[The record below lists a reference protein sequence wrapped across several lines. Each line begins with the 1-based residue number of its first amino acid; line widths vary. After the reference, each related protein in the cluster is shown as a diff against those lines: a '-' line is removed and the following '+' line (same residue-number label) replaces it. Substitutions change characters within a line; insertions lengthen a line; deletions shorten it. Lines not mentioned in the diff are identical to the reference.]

1 MNSSDNKIH
10 EIHKIHEFSTGIHF
24 EQRGNSWV
32 STGFTG
38 RYMNSTMG
46 EIPKVVER
54 SIANEEFALVEGS
67 STEKP
72 AIIARI
78 LGSGDD
84 IWSVIAVV
92 TRGRDEVGRSAAFH
106 RYFLC
111 QGDHKLR
118 VILAWWEQ
126 NNRPTFNP
134 LDKQDE
140 GSPHIFEGEI
150 PQPPD
155 LEQILPLFKVQTKP
169 QEEQKLPSPAQQS
182 EFTQELSQQSDVQTE
197 PQGEQRL
204 PSPAQQSVFTWG
216 SQQPSEPQVGGHQS
230 TQRVQPLSFEIGK
243 PSGQQRLSSPVQQS
257 EFTQELSQP
266 SDVQTE
272 LQGQLP
278 SPAQQPVST
287 WGYQQ
292 PSEPQMGTGEYS
304 LFEQL
309 SPIVLEPNVQYDL
322 YTINVL
328 AINKWNSCKNGL
340 PVCWAFDVE
349 ALVKPERFQ
358 VIKPASQKARDG
370 INRAIAAGSRV
381 VRNAV
386 NIDEAALKSALRSL
400 ANSSQV
406 RQEAVET
413 IINGLK
419 NKDVTR
425 EYWHSLFNAQ
435 GIDRAIKEKIYSPQ
449 IVRLMTLRALVIP
462 ETLPEFLQWLN
473 IQKGSNVDGNQ
484 RVSLELQK
492 KIQPLF
498 PKEQIAAGITYLLPS
513 LLEGKISVDGLCWL
527 LAKSGGDTIWAY
539 GRNEFINNIK
549 YDLEL
554 IGNSYSFSL
563 PDKRD
568 LKCRAEVWKNLIDG
582 WKGIQNRDYK
592 CGNSR
597 ALAQLFQQLKE
608 HDLAGYFYQVS
619 DGFVK
624 KDLFDEISKKEN
636 QYNLA
641 GYSHQAS
648 DRTTSF
654 TYDHNSRS
662 PMVVFGLRIKPRL
675 NLVDHIR
682 LFINE
687 VIQSLIIFKE
697 HDMKIPEVMIVS
709 LVFFV
714 SGLSL
719 GNIFPINLNEQTTVS
734 QSKQSTNPPEEVDV
748 ENVNDDWNK
757 TTKAFQKIIS
767 DLSNNIENK
776 NTPKIIKDL
785 YPNLP
790 THIFPL
796 ISLAQPNKQLKEVK
810 EELIFSLILK
820 EMNITQYQKFS
831 YAKLRNITDEQK
843 IEIYQAIKN
852 FQTSN
857 QSKLTD
863 GYLNLDDPENTLLDE
878 LKKRVRQKIT
888 S

>member
-10 EIHKIHEFSTGIHF
+10 EIHEFSTGIQF

-54 SIANEEFALVEGS
+54 SIANEEFALAEGS

-111 QGDHKLR
+111 RGDHKLR

-134 LDKQDE
+134 LDQQDE

-169 QEEQKLPSPAQQS
+169 EEEQRLSSPAQQS
-182 EFTQELSQQSDVQTE
+182 EFTQELSQPSHVQTE
-197 PQGEQRL
+197 PHGEQRL
-204 PSPAQQSVFTWG
+204 SSCDQQRVSTWG
-216 SQQPSEPQVGGHQS
+216 SQQSSEPQVGGHQS

-243 PSGQQRLSSPVQQS
+243 PSGQQRLSSPAQQS

-272 LQGQLP
+272 LQGRQRFP

-292 PSEPQMGTGEYS
+292 PSEPQVSTEEYS
-304 LFEQL
+304 LFQQL

-358 VIKPASQKARDG
+358 VIKPASQKARYG

-406 RQEAVET
+406 KPESVET
-413 IINGLK
+413 IINGLN

-484 RVSLELQK
+484 KVSLELQK

-498 PKEQIAAGITYLLPS
+498 PKEKIGAGITYLLPS
-513 LLEGKISVDGLCWL
+513 LLAGKISVDGLYWL
-527 LAKSGGDTIWAY
+527 LAKKSDSDSIRSGSDTIWAY
-539 GRNEFINNIK
+539 ARDEFISNIK
-549 YDLEL
+549 GDLKL
-554 IGNSYSFSL
+554 IGNFYYPNQSRGRFDEST
-563 PDKRD
+563 
-568 LKCRAEVWKNLIDG
+568 LKCRAEVWRSLINH
-582 WKGIQNRDYK
+582 WRYIQKGDDKCEDY
-592 CGNSR
+592 R
-597 ALAQLFQQLKE
+597 PLAQLFQQFKE

-624 KDLFDEISKKEN
+624 KDLFYKIPPCSR
-636 QYNLA
+636 NLRL
-641 GYSHQAS
+641 SEK
-648 DRTTSF
+648 DVLKLKIKPKLNLV
-654 TYDHNSRS
+654 DN
-662 PMVVFGLRIKPRL
+662 FGLRIGGM
-675 NLVDHIR
+675 
-682 LFINE
+682 IN
-687 VIQSLIIFKE
+687 SFIIFSRY
-697 HDMKIPEVMIVS
+697 DMKIPQVMIVS

-719 GNIFPINLNEQTTVS
+719 GNIFPINSGEKKEANQSRQTTNSGQPDPV
-734 QSKQSTNPPEEVDV
+734 KT
-748 ENVNDDWNK
+748 DDWNK
-757 TTKAFQKIIS
+757 TANAFENIIS
-767 DLSNNIENK
+767 DLSAS
-776 NTPKIIKDL
+776 IKDQNIVQKIKEL
-785 YPNLP
+785 YPNSP
-790 THIFPL
+790 PHIIALMSVPEKEKL
-796 ISLAQPNKQLKEVK
+796 MKLKQ
-810 EELIFSLILK
+810 ELVFSLILK
-820 EMNITQYQKFS
+820 EIKTKEYQNFS
-831 YAKLRNITDEQK
+831 YDNLGKMDKNQK
-843 IEIYQAIKN
+843 IKIYQAIKK
-852 FQTSN
+852 FQESN
-857 QSKLTD
+857 KSKLVV
-863 GYLNLDDPENTLLDE
+863 GYFDLKNPKDTSLNKLEE
-878 LKKRVRQKIT
+878 RIKQKNNKL
-888 S
+888 SY